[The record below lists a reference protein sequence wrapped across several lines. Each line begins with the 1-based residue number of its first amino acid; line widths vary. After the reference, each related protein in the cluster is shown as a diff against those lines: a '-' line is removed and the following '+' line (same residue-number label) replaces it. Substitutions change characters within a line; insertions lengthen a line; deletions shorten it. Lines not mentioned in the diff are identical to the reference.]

1 MLAKAI
7 ASYNAQ
13 NPSEMSFNI
22 NQLIEISSCDEY
34 WCISNGLNFGICW
47 FTIIITIVHVFLNPI
62 RIIIYLHDYSDIFR
76 G

>member
-34 WCISNGLNFGICW
+34 WCISNGLNLPKNRLQIE
-47 FTIIITIVHVFLNPI
+47 
-62 RIIIYLHDYSDIFR
+62 SSSSSS
-76 G
+76 